1 MLTNKVWARG
11 YASVDLDGNE
21 NSVLI
26 KVSYALSIQNMLNDF
41 ISFSLKQVTQ
51 RGLKFAKHFCKDSIV
66 YDWI

>member
-26 KVSYALSIQNMLNDF
+26 KVTYALSIQTCSMILLVF
-41 ISFSLKQVTQ
+41 LWSK
-51 RGLKFAKHFCKDSIV
+51 
-66 YDWI
+66 